1 MPGTDAAVAIYWDF
15 ENAHACLVD
24 EASGENAYRNGK
36 FKPQDAVLDIEP
48 VAEYAAT
55 FGRIVVH
62 RAYAD
67 WRFFGRYRD
76 ELQRHAIDLVQLF
89 PLTGSKNGADIR
101 LVLDVAE
108 DLQQH
113 PHITHVIVVA
123 SDSDYTSLAQRCRKY
138 GRFFVGVGT
147 ERTARSYQFACDE
160 FRRYHDVAG
169 RGPSAVPA
177 DEQPLEAFTLDDAA
191 DLVVRALRR
200 LAAGSGESWVLKAA
214 VRPMVKRLDPAF
226 DESAYGFATFTDL
239 VAALSEQVAERTGQY
254 DHELAVR
261 SDLSEHGTGPAAAS
275 PAPLTPAARVEA
287 QLKKRGLRLPADR
300 RVLWAGP
307 ELICGAFADG
317 SGVEPSFDSLRLKT
331 EAAAAGLG
339 IALPEAEFN
348 KLKWILWRGWAFQP
362 LGHDQGIR
370 LQIPDTARLRERV
383 VATLLRQLPDPAAE
397 EPAVLAEAFFGPD
410 PTLEQ
415 RSLVET
421 TLATLPAGRDEP
433 AGPDPGDE
441 FAVAPPLGPEQ
452 VDSLDTLGGL
462 DGQLS

>member
-1 MPGTDAAVAIYWDF
+1 VPGTDDAVAIYWDF

-24 EASGENAYRNGK
+24 EAGGENAYRSAK
-36 FKPQDAVLDIEP
+36 FKQQDAVLDIEP

-76 ELQRHAIDLVQLF
+76 ELQRHAIDLIQLF

-138 GRFFVGVGT
+138 GRLFVGVGT

-160 FRRYHDVAG
+160 FRRYRDLAG

-177 DEQPLEAFTLDDAA
+177 EEPREAVTLEDAA
-191 DLVVRALRR
+191 DLVVRAVRR

-226 DESAYGFATFTDL
+226 DESAYGFSTFTDL
-239 VAALSEQVAERTGQY
+239 VAALGGQVAERTGQY

-261 SDLSEHGTGPAAAS
+261 ADLGTGAAALAAA
-275 PAPLTPAARVEA
+275 PAPPTAAARVEA

-307 ELICGAFADG
+307 ELICRAFADG
-317 SGVEPSFDSLRLKT
+317 TGVEPSFDSLRLKT
-331 EAAAAGLG
+331 EAAAAEAG

-362 LGHDQGIR
+362 LGQDQGIR
-370 LQIPDTARLRERV
+370 LQVTDTGPLRERM

-397 EPAVLAEAFFGPD
+397 EPAVLAEAFFGPE
-410 PTLEQ
+410 PSAEQ
-415 RSLVET
+415 RCLIEA
-421 TLATLPAGRDEP
+421 TLAALPAIRDEP
-433 AGPDPGDE
+433 
-441 FAVAPPLGPEQ
+441 
-452 VDSLDTLGGL
+452 SGL
-462 DGQLS
+462 DGDDALAVTPALDLDGLVSDEGPALG

>member
-1 MPGTDAAVAIYWDF
+1 VPGTDDAVAIYWDF

-24 EASGENAYRNGK
+24 EAGGENAYRSAK
-36 FKPQDAVLDIEP
+36 FKQQDAVLDIEP

-76 ELQRHAIDLVQLF
+76 ELQRHAIDLIQLF

-138 GRFFVGVGT
+138 GRLFVGVGT

-160 FRRYHDVAG
+160 FRRYRDLAG
-169 RGPSAVPA
+169 RGPLAVPA
-177 DEQPLEAFTLDDAA
+177 EEPREAVTLEDAA
-191 DLVVRALRR
+191 DLVVRAVRR

-226 DESAYGFATFTDL
+226 DESAYGFSTFTDL
-239 VAALSEQVAERTGQY
+239 VAALSGQVAERTGQY

-261 SDLSEHGTGPAAAS
+261 ADLGTGAAALAAA
-275 PAPLTPAARVEA
+275 PAPPTAAARVEA

-300 RVLWAGP
+300 RVLWVGP
-307 ELICGAFADG
+307 ELICRAFADG
-317 SGVEPSFDSLRLKT
+317 TGVEPSFDSLRLKA
-331 EAAAAGLG
+331 EAAAAEIG
-339 IALPEAEFN
+339 IALTEAEFN

-362 LGHDQGIR
+362 LGQDQGIR
-370 LQIPDTARLRERV
+370 LQVPDTAPLRERMI
-383 VATLLRQLPDPAAE
+383 ATLLRQLPDPAAE
-397 EPAVLAEAFFGPD
+397 EPAVLAEG
-410 PTLEQ
+410 
-415 RSLVET
+415 
-421 TLATLPAGRDEP
+421 
-433 AGPDPGDE
+433 DPG
-441 FAVAPPLGPEQ
+441 ARPRRP
-452 VDSLDTLGGL
+452 
-462 DGQLS
+462 GQR